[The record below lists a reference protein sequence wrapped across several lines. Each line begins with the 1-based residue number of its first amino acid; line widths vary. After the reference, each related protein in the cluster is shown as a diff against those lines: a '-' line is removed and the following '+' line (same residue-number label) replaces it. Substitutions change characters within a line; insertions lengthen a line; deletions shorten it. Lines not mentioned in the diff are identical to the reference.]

1 MRRQMPI
8 VIEQQRAQIGIMDR
22 EAIGT
27 GLYHAVDGGDLMPFD
42 NARNVLARPQTEQ
55 EDGCAGH
62 ALSEFQQ
69 GGADTLCNEL
79 GWPSMPEIIRPNQQH
94 DSLWRR
100 AVQMAVLQ
108 PPPQMIG

>member
-1 MRRQMPI
+1 
-8 VIEQQRAQIGIMDR
+8 
-22 EAIGT
+22 
-27 GLYHAVDGGDLMPFD
+27 
-42 NARNVLARPQTEQ
+42 QTEQ

-108 PPPQMIG
+108 PPPQMIGAVATDAGVQHPAGRHVLIPDSAIEIFSEGIAKKQRSMRLRL